1 MDRFVVLWPVS
12 SHFLHANLRINVP
25 KSENYVKIFI
35 RAHSGKVFGFSTKF
49 CQKNFAKKKLPEN
62 PNRVESVNSIRL
74 FWPKFSRKFPEK
86 LNRLESDYFSA
97 VLAEI

>member
-35 RAHSGKVFGFSTKF
+35 RAHSGKVFGFF
-49 CQKNFAKKKLPEN
+49 DQILQKLPEN

-74 FWPKFSRKFPEK
+74 SWPKFNRKVPEN